1 MKTLLR
7 GWAVIAVLS
16 LTSVFIS
23 KLNAQCVVSDIFVQK
38 VIVPAVQNP
47 GECTVTFD
55 VSFTIE
61 NNNGNKYIFIHAWT
75 EAMYPNYFQCVNG
88 ESTIN
93 GVIHAPEAADL
104 NANGAPFLNI
114 AINNNLPVPEL
125 LTEYTPDPSVPLTT
139 VGSIEH
145 QLLPDGSALFI
156 LKGVTV
162 TLPVSC
168 GTPTLLIADVWS
180 SQSAAAQVAHCV
192 NCGITYPAGHL
203 SVTGSVNC
211 SSLQFNASISNNTTN
226 SIDGYFRLYADV
238 NGDTYFTPATDTLIT
253 DTTHFT
259 VGAGAT
265 VNVNGPI
272 PSANVNQDIFMLMTQ
287 TSGPAAGTSAV
298 VLLPSQLCA
307 PLPVTL
313 NTFTA
318 ARNRANVTL
327 KWETTTEINNR
338 GFALQ
343 RNLGNGNWQVLDF
356 IESKAVNGN
365 SNSLLTYTYND
376 FNPAKGITQY
386 RLKQVDIDGAFKLSQ
401 IRAVRGEGQ
410 KGRTIIYPNP
420 ASGSKV
426 NVVLEDVK
434 GSFDVSLIDLNG
446 RTIKEWRKLTS
457 NSIVIDNLTPGIYN
471 LRIID
476 RETGEQSVEKIMVIK
491 N

>member
-1 MKTLLR
+1 MP
-7 GWAVIAVLS
+7 I
-16 LTSVFIS
+16 
-23 KLNAQCVVSDIFVQK
+23 
-38 VIVPAVQNP
+38 
-47 GECTVTFD
+47 
-55 VSFTIE
+55 
-61 NNNGNKYIFIHAWT
+61 
-75 EAMYPNYFQCVNG
+75 
-88 ESTIN
+88 
-93 GVIHAPEAADL
+93 
-104 NANGAPFLNI
+104 
-114 AINNNLPVPEL
+114 
-125 LTEYTPDPSVPLTT
+125 TP

-145 QLLPDGSALFI
+145 QLLPDGSAIFI
-156 LKGVTV
+156 LKGVTI
-162 TLPVSC
+162 TLPS
-168 GTPTLLIADVWS
+168 LLAVPLHYYIADVWS
-180 SQSAAAQVAHCV
+180 SQAAVAQIAHCV

-211 SSLQFNASISNNTTN
+211 SSLQFNASISNNTGN

-253 DTTHFT
+253 DTTLFT
-259 VGAGAT
+259 VGAGVT
-265 VNVNGPI
+265 ITVNGPI
-272 PSANVNQDIFMLMTQ
+272 PGANVNQDIFMLMTQ

-298 VLLPSQLCA
+298 VLLPTQLCA

-318 ARNRANVTL
+318 ARNRANVIL

-376 FNPAKGITQY
+376 FNPARGITQY

-434 GSFDVSLIDLNG
+434 GSFDVSLI
-446 RTIKEWRKLTS
+446 
-457 NSIVIDNLTPGIYN
+457 NLTGV
-471 LRIID
+471 
-476 RETGEQSVEKIMVIK
+476 Q
-491 N
+491 